1 MKVHLTYENKTQS
14 IAQVLISA
22 WEKIYLLN
30 NWFPKL
36 SDVDKTK
43 SQRKTVSSLHLAIT
57 KHDV

>member
-1 MKVHLTYENKTQS
+1 MKVYVTYENKTQS

-43 SQRKTVSSLHLAIT
+43 SQRKTVIVLFI
-57 KHDV
+57 